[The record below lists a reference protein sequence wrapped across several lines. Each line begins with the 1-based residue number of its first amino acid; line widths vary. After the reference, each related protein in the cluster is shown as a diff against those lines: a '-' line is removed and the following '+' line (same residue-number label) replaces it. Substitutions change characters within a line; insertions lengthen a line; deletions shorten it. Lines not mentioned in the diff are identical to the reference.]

1 MNQYVIILF
10 SYVHKNPSQNKIS
23 PKYIKILAKTKS
35 VVKKKSTT
43 VLT

>member
-23 PKYIKILAKTKS
+23 SEEKIYNRAHL
-35 VVKKKSTT
+35 KKSG
-43 VLT
+43 LQSP